1 MIYNSDTMK
10 LPNKNFNNLN
20 RLISKT
26 NRPPNSVNLRNS
38 RGNQFSKENTPLNN
52 MAVRDLC
59 IFLIKSEICYII
71 PQCRN

>member
-1 MIYNSDTMK
+1 MNYNSDTMN
-10 LPNKNFNNLN
+10 LPNKYFNNLN

-38 RGNQFSKENTPLNN
+38 RGNHFSKENTPLNN

>member
-1 MIYNSDTMK
+1 MIYNSCTVY
-10 LPNKNFNNLN
+10 LQNKYFNNLN

-26 NRPPNSVNLRNS
+26 NKPPNSVNLRNS
-38 RGNQFSKENTPLNN
+38 SGNHFTKENTSLNN

>member
-1 MIYNSDTMK
+1 MIYNSCTMY
-10 LPNKNFNNLN
+10 LQNKYFNNLN

-26 NRPPNSVNLRNS
+26 NKPPNSVNLRNS
-38 RGNQFSKENTPLNN
+38 SGNHFTKENTSLNN

-71 PQCRN
+71 PQCRI

>member
-1 MIYNSDTMK
+1 MIYNSCTMS
-10 LPNKNFNNLN
+10 LQNKYFNNLN

-26 NRPPNSVNLRNS
+26 NKPPNSVNLRNS
-38 RGNQFSKENTPLNN
+38 SGNHFTKENTPLNN
-52 MAVRDLC
+52 MAVRYLC